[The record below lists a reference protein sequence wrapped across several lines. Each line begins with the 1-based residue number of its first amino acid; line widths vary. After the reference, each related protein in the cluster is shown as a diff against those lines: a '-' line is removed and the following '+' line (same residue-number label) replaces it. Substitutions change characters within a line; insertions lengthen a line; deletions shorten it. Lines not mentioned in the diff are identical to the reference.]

1 MLYYVCKKLLG
12 ALEGA
17 CAPMAPLDPPLDLAT
32 IDKKLSCRIQD
43 ALSINASYKRQ
54 KRNTFSER
62 TIRGC
67 RCTYKN

>member
-1 MLYYVCKKLLG
+1 MLYYVCKKNTLG
-12 ALEGA
+12 FGWGM
-17 CAPMAPLDPPLDLAT
+17 CPMAPLDPPLDLAT